1 MELYIE
7 FIKSLNNYTKLFYKN
22 LSFRYIN
29 NPKYLEFIYLK
40 GLFLLKHIFLML
52 HINCVSNIAI
62 NALLEK
68 AYIYFIEF
76 LIQINNN
83 CANFELT
90 LKDAILFTYKKTIVS
105 YKQTNINKNIIIKD
119 FDNNL
124 NILCNIFYIVNN
136 LNNLNNVNF
145 IDILAHDQTYIEE
158 YIELIITNKLNNIK
172 TLENKVLNIIAY
184 NNGVEELNNK
194 LLDLRANMEK
204 TLDDASDASDNNI
217 TNINM
222 LLDDFN

>member
-90 LKDAILFTYKKTIVS
+90 LKDAILFTYKKTILS

-124 NILCNIFYIVNN
+124 NILCNIFYIV
-136 LNNLNNVNF
+136 NNLNNVNF

-184 NNGVEELNNK
+184 NNGLEELNNK

-204 TLDDASDASDNNI
+204 TLDDANDVNI

>member
-52 HINCVSNIAI
+52 HINCVSNIATT
-62 NALLEK
+62 ALVEK

-90 LKDAILFTYKKTIVS
+90 LKDAILFTYKKTILS

-124 NILCNIFYIVNN
+124 NILCNIFYIV
-136 LNNLNNVNF
+136 NNLNNVNF

-184 NNGVEELNNK
+184 NNGLEELNNK
-194 LLDLRANMEK
+194 FLDLRANMEK
-204 TLDDASDASDNNI
+204 TLDDASDNNI

>member
-7 FIKSLNNYTKLFYKN
+7 FIKSLNSYTKLFYKN
-22 LSFRYIN
+22 LSIRYIN

-90 LKDAILFTYKKTIVS
+90 LKDAILFTYKKTILS
-105 YKQTNINKNIIIKD
+105 YKQTNINKNIIIKE

-124 NILCNIFYIVNN
+124 NILCNIFYIV
-136 LNNLNNVNF
+136 NNLNNVNF

-184 NNGVEELNNK
+184 NNGLEELNNK

-204 TLDDASDASDNNI
+204 TLDDASDNNDNNI

>member
-52 HINCVSNIAI
+52 HINCVSNIATT
-62 NALLEK
+62 ALVEK

-90 LKDAILFTYKKTIVS
+90 LKDAILFTYKKTILS

-124 NILCNIFYIVNN
+124 NILCNIFYIV
-136 LNNLNNVNF
+136 NNLNNVNF

-184 NNGVEELNNK
+184 NNGLEELNNK
-194 LLDLRANMEK
+194 FLDLRANMGK
-204 TLDDASDASDNNI
+204 TLDDASDNNI

>member
-22 LSFRYIN
+22 LSFKYIN

-90 LKDAILFTYKKTIVS
+90 LKDAILFTYKKTILS

-124 NILCNIFYIVNN
+124 NILCNIFYIV
-136 LNNLNNVNF
+136 NNLNNVNF

-184 NNGVEELNNK
+184 NNGLEELNNK
-194 LLDLRANMEK
+194 FLDLRANMEK
-204 TLDDASDASDNNI
+204 TLDDASDNNI

>member
-90 LKDAILFTYKKTIVS
+90 LKDAILFTYKKTILS

-119 FDNNL
+119 IDNNL
-124 NILCNIFYIVNN
+124 NILCNIFYIV
-136 LNNLNNVNF
+136 NNLNNVNF

-184 NNGVEELNNK
+184 NNGLEELNNK

-204 TLDDASDASDNNI
+204 TLDDASDINI

>member
-90 LKDAILFTYKKTIVS
+90 LKDAILFTYKKTILS

-124 NILCNIFYIVNN
+124 NILCNIFYIV
-136 LNNLNNVNF
+136 NNLNNVNF

-184 NNGVEELNNK
+184 NNGLEELNNK
-194 LLDLRANMEK
+194 FLDLRANMGK
-204 TLDDASDASDNNI
+204 TLDDASDNNI

>member
-90 LKDAILFTYKKTIVS
+90 LKDAILFTYKKTILS

-136 LNNLNNVNF
+136 LNNVNF
-145 IDILAHDQTYIEE
+145 IDIIAHDQTYIEE

-184 NNGVEELNNK
+184 NNGLEELNNK

-204 TLDDASDASDNNI
+204 TLDDASDINI